1 MKETLF
7 PFQQIAV
14 TSLRQATAE
23 ALGGYQRT
31 HTPQIV
37 SFTAPT
43 GAGKTIIMSALIE
56 DILFGTDVY
65 PDQQDAIFLW
75 ISDSPELNLQSKQK
89 IDLKADRITLQQT
102 VTIEESSFDQE
113 MLEDGRVYFLNTQK
127 LSTSSNLCK
136 YGDTRHYTIWDTL
149 RNTIQEKSDHLYVII
164 DEAHRGMQGRKA
176 GQATTI
182 MQKFIMGDRKNNLP
196 VMPVVIGM
204 SATIQRFNA
213 LAGNTTSTIQR
224 VTVEAEQVRRSGLLK
239 DQIIVNYPEEG
250 ATTNEMAILQAA
262 TDEWVDKWNHW
273 HQYCFE
279 QHYAY
284 VNPVFVI
291 QVENSN
297 HESRY
302 SDTDLA
308 ECIRKIETR
317 IGKKLQEG
325 EVVHTFGQTS
335 SDIMVNGLNIKYR
348 EPSQIADDRKIKIV
362 FFKENLST
370 GWDCP
375 RAECMMSFR
384 RANDITNI
392 AQLLGRMVRTPM
404 QMHIAVDDS
413 LNNVHL
419 FLPRFNQEN
428 VQKVIDELQ
437 NAEGADIP
445 VDMSAESM
453 ENPTTETLSIRPTIR
468 VEVQRPNTQ
477 TQTQTTQS
485 VQNVQSISQEDVTK
499 QETEN
504 RQEEPSL
511 FTSATGSTPSAY
523 TTTTPITKDTDSLEQ
538 ETTSPETNVDQV
550 PQTSANSETHSPE
563 QQEEQQSNYNSDDYI
578 PQYIERIVGD
588 GIPRDE
594 IMKFINDS
602 GLLSYDIRTVRIM
615 NYLNSLFSMCRFLSQ
630 TGLNAVVL
638 NSVKREIINKI
649 HDYAEGLRT
658 AGRYDVLANKVM
670 EFKLAS
676 QAFDVFGN
684 RITENP
690 LGPLFSATDT
700 DLDRQLR
707 LADSKL
713 HDEGIAQLYGNLYY
727 NSENENEFKI
737 DVILFAVEQS
747 CIDGLMEYAK
757 NKFHNLVDQYRRQIV
772 TLEVRDQEKY
782 NKIVSNGDEVSE
794 HNFHLPENINVSLE
808 TNGKKYKK
816 HLFID
821 SNCEATFRLNGW
833 EEALLK
839 EEMERDDFVCWLRNP
854 SRKPWALCMPYEMNG
869 QVRAMYP
876 DFIVIRKDA
885 AGYVIDILEP
895 HDQTRTDN
903 LPKAIGLAKYAAK
916 NPGAGRI
923 QLIHM
928 NGGVL
933 RRLDLS
939 RSQVR
944 DRVLI
949 ASSDHDLNNV
959 FEQYKQ

>member
-1 MKETLF
+1 MKVTLF

-14 TSLRQATAE
+14 TSLRQASAE

-102 VTIEESSFDQE
+102 VTIEESGFDQE
-113 MLEDGRVYFLNTQK
+113 ILEDGHIYFLNTQK

-136 YGDTRHYTIWDTL
+136 DGDTRHYTIWDTL
-149 RNTIQEKSDHLYVII
+149 RNTIQEKSDRLYVII

-182 MQKFIMGDRKNNLP
+182 MQKFIMGDRTNNLP

-204 SATIQRFNA
+204 SATIQRFNT

-273 HQYCFE
+273 HQYCYE

-297 HESRY
+297 HDSRY

-308 ECIRKIETR
+308 ECLRKIEAR

-325 EVVHTFGQTS
+325 EVVHTFGQTA
-335 SDIMVNGLNIKYR
+335 SDITINGLDVKYR

-428 VQKVIDELQ
+428 VQKVINELQ

-453 ENPTTETLSIRPTIR
+453 ENPTTETLSIRPTRR
-468 VEVQRPNTQ
+468 VEVQRPNAQ
-477 TQTQTTQS
+477 TQTQPTAS
-485 VQNVQSISQEDVTK
+485 KQNVQSVRQEEVTR
-499 QETEN
+499 QDSEN
-504 RQEEPSL
+504 RQESIVLPTPTIDTIPSV
-511 FTSATGSTPSAY
+511 TTINTPVVNTESTNQEAISTETVVDIVPHK
-523 TTTTPITKDTDSLEQ
+523 ITDS
-538 ETTSPETNVDQV
+538 ETQ
-550 PQTSANSETHSPE
+550 SPE
-563 QQEEQQSNYNSDDYI
+563 QENKTQYEATSEEYI
-578 PQYIERIVGD
+578 PQYIEEIVRD
-588 GIPRDE
+588 SIPRDE
-594 IMKFINDS
+594 IMKFVNDS
-602 GLLSYDIRTVRIM
+602 GLLSYDIRTVRIT
-615 NYLNSLFSMCRFLSQ
+615 NYLSSMFSMCRFLSQ
-630 TGLNAVVL
+630 TGLNAVVI

-649 HDYAEGLRT
+649 HDYAEGLRNS
-658 AGRYDVLANKVM
+658 GRYDALANKVM

-684 RITENP
+684 RITDNP

-713 HDEGIAQLYGNLYY
+713 HNEGIAQLYGNLFY
-727 NSENENEFKI
+727 NPDNENEFKI
-737 DVILFAVEQS
+737 DVILFAVEQN

-757 NKFHNLVDQYRRQIV
+757 NKFHDLVDQYRRQIV
-772 TLEVRDQEKY
+772 TLDERDQEKY
-782 NKIVSNGDEVSE
+782 NRIVSNGDEVSE
-794 HNFHLPENINVSLE
+794 HNFRLPENINVSLE

-816 HLFID
+816 HLFVD

-839 EEMERDDFVCWLRNP
+839 EEMEREDFVCWLRNP

-869 QVRAMYP
+869 QIRAMYP
-876 DFIVIRKDA
+876 DFIIIRKDA
-885 AGYVIDILEP
+885 AGYLIDILEP
-895 HDQTRTDN
+895 HDQIRTDN
-903 LPKAIGLAKYAAK
+903 LPKAIGLAKYAAR

-928 NGGVL
+928 NGGAL

-959 FEQYKQ
+959 FTSYME

>member
-14 TSLRQATAE
+14 TSLRQASAE

-43 GAGKTIIMSALIE
+43 GAGKTIIMSALVE

-102 VTIEESSFDQE
+102 VTIEESGFDQE
-113 MLEDGRVYFLNTQK
+113 ILEDGHIYFLNTQK

-149 RNTIQEKSDHLYVII
+149 RNTIQEKSDRLYVII

-182 MQKFIMGDRKNNLP
+182 MQKFIMGDRTNNLP

-204 SATIQRFNA
+204 SATIQRFNT

-273 HQYCFE
+273 HQYCYE

-297 HESRY
+297 HDSRY

-308 ECIRKIETR
+308 ECLRKIEAR

-325 EVVHTFGQTS
+325 EVVHTFGQTA
-335 SDIMVNGLNIKYR
+335 SDITINGLDVKYR

-428 VQKVIDELQ
+428 VQKVINELQ

-453 ENPTTETLSIRPTIR
+453 ENPTTETLSIRPTRR
-468 VEVQRPNTQ
+468 VEVQRPNAQ
-477 TQTQTTQS
+477 TQTQSTAS
-485 VQNVQSISQEDVTK
+485 EQNVQSVQQEEVTR
-499 QETEN
+499 QDSEN
-504 RQEEPSL
+504 RQESIVLNTPTIDTIPSV
-511 FTSATGSTPSAY
+511 TTIDNSVVNTESTNQESISTETVVDLVPHK
-523 TTTTPITKDTDSLEQ
+523 ITDS
-538 ETTSPETNVDQV
+538 ETQ
-550 PQTSANSETHSPE
+550 SPE
-563 QQEEQQSNYNSDDYI
+563 QENKTQYEATSEEYI
-578 PQYIERIVGD
+578 PQYIEEIVID
-588 GIPRDE
+588 GIPRHE
-594 IMKFINDS
+594 NMKFVNDS
-602 GLLSYDIRTVRIM
+602 GLLSYDIRTVRIT
-615 NYLNSLFSMCRFLSQ
+615 NYLSSMFSMCRFLSQ
-630 TGLNAVVL
+630 TGLNAVVI

-649 HDYAEGLRT
+649 HDYAEGLRNS
-658 AGRYDVLANKVM
+658 GRYDSLANKVM

-684 RITENP
+684 RITDNP

-713 HDEGIAQLYGNLYY
+713 HNEGIAQLYGNLFY
-727 NSENENEFKI
+727 NPDNENEFKI
-737 DVILFAVEQS
+737 DVILFAVEQN
-747 CIDGLMEYAK
+747 CIDVLMEYAK
-757 NKFHNLVDQYRRQIV
+757 NKFHDLVDQYRRQIV
-772 TLEVRDQEKY
+772 TLDERDQEKY
-782 NKIVSNGDEVSE
+782 NRIVSNGDEVSE
-794 HNFHLPENINVSLE
+794 HNFRLPENINVSLE

-816 HLFID
+816 HLFVD

-839 EEMERDDFVCWLRNP
+839 EEMEREDFVCWLRNP

-869 QVRAMYP
+869 QIRAMYP
-876 DFIVIRKDA
+876 DFIIIRKDA
-885 AGYVIDILEP
+885 AGYLIDILEP

-903 LPKAIGLAKYAAK
+903 LPKAIGLAKYAAR

-928 NGGVL
+928 NGGAL

-959 FEQYKQ
+959 FTSYME

>member
-1 MKETLF
+1 MKVTLF

-14 TSLRQATAE
+14 TSLRQAAAE

-43 GAGKTIIMSALIE
+43 GAGKTIIMSALVE
-56 DILFGTDVY
+56 DILFGTDVF

-102 VTIEESSFDQE
+102 ITIEESSFDQE
-113 MLEDGRVYFLNTQK
+113 ILDDGHIYFLNTQK

-149 RNTIQEKSDHLYVII
+149 RNTIQEKSDRLYVII
-164 DEAHRGMQGRKA
+164 DEAHRGMQGRSA
-176 GQATTI
+176 GRATTI
-182 MQKFIMGDRKNNLP
+182 MQKFIMGDRTNNLP

-204 SATIQRFNA
+204 SATIQRFNT
-213 LAGNTTSTIQR
+213 LVGNTTSTIQR

-273 HQYCFE
+273 HQYCYE

-308 ECIRKIETR
+308 ECLRKIEAR

-325 EVVHTFGQTS
+325 EVVHTFGQTA
-335 SDIMVNGLNIKYR
+335 SDITINGLDVKYR

-428 VQKVIDELQ
+428 VQKVINELQ

-453 ENPTTETLSIRPTIR
+453 ENPTTETLSIRPTRR
-468 VEVQRPNTQ
+468 VEVQSPNAQ
-477 TQTQTTQS
+477 TQTQSTAS
-485 VQNVQSISQEDVTK
+485 EQNVQSVQQEEVTR
-499 QETEN
+499 QDSEN
-504 RQEEPSL
+504 RQESIVLNTPTIDTIPSV
-511 FTSATGSTPSAY
+511 TTINTPVVNTERTNQEAISTETVVDLVPQK
-523 TTTTPITKDTDSLEQ
+523 ITDS
-538 ETTSPETNVDQV
+538 ETQ
-550 PQTSANSETHSPE
+550 SPE
-563 QQEEQQSNYNSDDYI
+563 QENEPQYEATSEEYI
-578 PQYIERIVGD
+578 PQYIEEIVRD

-602 GLLSYDIRTVRIM
+602 GLLSYDIRTVRIA
-615 NYLNSLFSMCRFLSQ
+615 NYLSSLFSMCRFLSQ
-630 TGLNAVVL
+630 TGLNAVVI

-649 HDYAEGLRT
+649 HDYAEGLRNS
-658 AGRYDVLANKVM
+658 GRYDDLANKVM

-684 RITENP
+684 RITDNP

-713 HDEGIAQLYGNLYY
+713 HNEGIAQLYGNLFY
-727 NSENENEFKI
+727 NPDNENEFKI
-737 DVILFAVEQS
+737 DVILFAVEQN

-757 NKFHNLVDQYRRQIV
+757 NKFHDLVDQYRRQII
-772 TLEVRDQEKY
+772 TLDERDQEKY
-782 NKIVSNGDEVSE
+782 NRIVSNGDEVSE
-794 HNFHLPENINVSLE
+794 HNFRLPENINVSLE
-808 TNGKKYKK
+808 INGKKYKK
-816 HLFID
+816 HLFVD
-821 SNCEATFRLNGW
+821 SNCDATFRLNGW

-839 EEMERDDFVCWLRNP
+839 EEMEREDFVCWLRNP

-869 QVRAMYP
+869 QIRAMYP
-876 DFIVIRKDA
+876 DFIIIRKDA
-885 AGYVIDILEP
+885 AGYLIDILEP

-903 LPKAIGLAKYAAK
+903 LPKAIGLAKYAAR

-928 NGGVL
+928 NGGAL

-959 FEQYKQ
+959 FTSYME

>member
-1 MKETLF
+1 MKVTLF

-14 TSLRQATAE
+14 ASLRQASAE
-23 ALGGYQRT
+23 ALGGFQRT

-113 MLEDGRVYFLNTQK
+113 ILEDGHIYFLNTQK

-149 RNTIQEKSDHLYVII
+149 RNTIQEKSDRLYVII
-164 DEAHRGMQGRKA
+164 DEAHRGMQGRSA
-176 GQATTI
+176 GRATTI
-182 MQKFIMGDRKNNLP
+182 MQKFIMGDRTNNLP

-204 SATIQRFNA
+204 SATIQRFNT

-273 HQYCFE
+273 HQYCYE

-302 SDTDLA
+302 SDTDLV
-308 ECIRKIETR
+308 ECLRKIEAR

-325 EVVHTFGQTS
+325 EVVHTFGQTA
-335 SDIMVNGLNIKYR
+335 SDITINGLDVKYR

-428 VQKVIDELQ
+428 VQKVINELQ

-453 ENPTTETLSIRPTIR
+453 ENPTTETLSIRPTRR
-468 VEVQRPNTQ
+468 VEVQRPNAQ
-477 TQTQTTQS
+477 TQTQSTAS
-485 VQNVQSISQEDVTK
+485 EQNVQSVRQEEVTR
-499 QETEN
+499 QDSEN
-504 RQEEPSL
+504 RQESIVFNTPTIDTIPSV
-511 FTSATGSTPSAY
+511 TTINTPVVNTESTNQEAISTETVVDLVPQK
-523 TTTTPITKDTDSLEQ
+523 ITDS
-538 ETTSPETNVDQV
+538 ETQ
-550 PQTSANSETHSPE
+550 SPE
-563 QQEEQQSNYNSDDYI
+563 QENEPQYEATSEEYI
-578 PQYIERIVGD
+578 PQYIEEIVGD

-602 GLLSYDIRTVRIM
+602 GLLSYDIRTVRIT
-615 NYLNSLFSMCRFLSQ
+615 NYLSSLFSMCRFLSQ
-630 TGLNAVVL
+630 TGLNAVVI
-638 NSVKREIINKI
+638 NSVKREIMNKI
-649 HDYAEGLRT
+649 HDYAEGLRNS
-658 AGRYDVLANKVM
+658 GRYDALANKVM

-684 RITENP
+684 RITDNP

-713 HDEGIAQLYGNLYY
+713 HNEGIAQLYGNLFY
-727 NSENENEFKI
+727 NPDNENEFKI
-737 DVILFAVEQS
+737 DVILFAVEQN
-747 CIDGLMEYAK
+747 CIDGLMDFAK
-757 NKFHNLVDQYRRQIV
+757 NKFHDLVDQYRRQIV
-772 TLEVRDQEKY
+772 TLDERDQEKY
-782 NKIVSNGDEVSE
+782 NRIVSNGDEVSE
-794 HNFHLPENINVSLE
+794 HNFRLPENINVSLE

-816 HLFID
+816 HLFVD

-854 SRKPWALCMPYEMNG
+854 SRKPWALCMPYVMNG
-869 QVRAMYP
+869 QIRAMYP
-876 DFIVIRKDA
+876 DFIIIRKDA
-885 AGYVIDILEP
+885 AGYLIDILEP

-903 LPKAIGLAKYAAK
+903 LPKAIGLAKYAAR

-928 NGGVL
+928 NGGAL

-959 FEQYKQ
+959 FTSYME

>member
-1 MKETLF
+1 MKVTLF

-14 TSLRQATAE
+14 ASLRQASAE
-23 ALGGYQRT
+23 ALGGFQRT

-113 MLEDGRVYFLNTQK
+113 ILEDGHIYFLNTQK

-149 RNTIQEKSDHLYVII
+149 RNTIQEKSDRLYVII
-164 DEAHRGMQGRKA
+164 DEAHRGMQGRSA
-176 GQATTI
+176 GRSTTI
-182 MQKFIMGDRKNNLP
+182 MQKFIMGDRTNNLP

-204 SATIQRFNA
+204 SATIQRFNT

-273 HQYCFE
+273 HQYCYE

-302 SDTDLA
+302 SDTDLV
-308 ECIRKIETR
+308 ECLRQIEAR

-325 EVVHTFGQTS
+325 EVVHTFGQTA
-335 SDIMVNGLNIKYR
+335 SDITINGLDVKYR

-428 VQKVIDELQ
+428 VQIVINELQ

-453 ENPTTETLSIRPTIR
+453 ENPTTETLSIRPTRR
-468 VEVQRPNTQ
+468 VEVQRPNAQ
-477 TQTQTTQS
+477 TQTQSTAS
-485 VQNVQSISQEDVTK
+485 EQNVQSVRQEEVTR
-499 QETEN
+499 QDSEN
-504 RQEEPSL
+504 RQESIVFNTPTIDTIPSV
-511 FTSATGSTPSAY
+511 TTINTPVVNTESTNQEAISTETVVDLVPQK
-523 TTTTPITKDTDSLEQ
+523 ITDS
-538 ETTSPETNVDQV
+538 ETQ
-550 PQTSANSETHSPE
+550 SPE
-563 QQEEQQSNYNSDDYI
+563 QENEPQYEATSEEYI
-578 PQYIERIVGD
+578 PQYIEEIVGD

-602 GLLSYDIRTVRIM
+602 GLLSYDIRTVRIT
-615 NYLNSLFSMCRFLSQ
+615 NYLSSLFSMCRFLSQ
-630 TGLNAVVL
+630 TGLNAVVI
-638 NSVKREIINKI
+638 NSVKREIMNKI
-649 HDYAEGLRT
+649 HDYAEGLRNS
-658 AGRYDVLANKVM
+658 GRYDALANKVM

-684 RITENP
+684 RITDNP

-713 HDEGIAQLYGNLYY
+713 HNEGIAQLYGNLFY
-727 NSENENEFKI
+727 NPDNENEFKI
-737 DVILFAVEQS
+737 DVILFAVEQN
-747 CIDGLMEYAK
+747 CIDGLMDFAK
-757 NKFHNLVDQYRRQIV
+757 NKFHDLVDQYRRQIV
-772 TLEVRDQEKY
+772 TLDERDQEKY
-782 NKIVSNGDEVSE
+782 NRIVSNGDEVSE
-794 HNFHLPENINVSLE
+794 HNFRLPENINVSLE

-816 HLFID
+816 HLFVD

-854 SRKPWALCMPYEMNG
+854 SRKPWALCMPYVMNG
-869 QVRAMYP
+869 QIRAMYP
-876 DFIVIRKDA
+876 DFIIIRKDA
-885 AGYVIDILEP
+885 AGYLIDILEP

-903 LPKAIGLAKYAAK
+903 LPKAIGLAKYAAR

-928 NGGVL
+928 NGGAL

-959 FEQYKQ
+959 FTSYME

>member
-1 MKETLF
+1 MKVTLF

-14 TSLRQATAE
+14 TSLRQASAE

-43 GAGKTIIMSALIE
+43 GAGKTIIMSALVE

-102 VTIEESSFDQE
+102 VTIEESGFDQE
-113 MLEDGRVYFLNTQK
+113 ILEDGHIYFLNTQK

-149 RNTIQEKSDHLYVII
+149 RNTIQEKSDRLYVII

-182 MQKFIMGDRKNNLP
+182 MQKFIMGDRTNNLP

-204 SATIQRFNA
+204 SATIQRFNT

-273 HQYCFE
+273 HQYCYE

-297 HESRY
+297 HDSRY

-308 ECIRKIETR
+308 ECLRKIEAR

-325 EVVHTFGQTS
+325 EVVHTFGQTA
-335 SDIMVNGLNIKYR
+335 SDITINGLDVKYR

-428 VQKVIDELQ
+428 VQKVINELQ

-453 ENPTTETLSIRPTIR
+453 ENPTTETLSIRPTRR
-468 VEVQRPNTQ
+468 VEVQRPNAQ
-477 TQTQTTQS
+477 TQTQSTAS
-485 VQNVQSISQEDVTK
+485 EQNVQSVQQEEVTR
-499 QETEN
+499 QDSEN
-504 RQEEPSL
+504 RQESIVLNTPTIDTIPSV
-511 FTSATGSTPSAY
+511 TTIDNSVVNTESTNQESISTETVVDLVPHK
-523 TTTTPITKDTDSLEQ
+523 ITDS
-538 ETTSPETNVDQV
+538 ETQ
-550 PQTSANSETHSPE
+550 SPE
-563 QQEEQQSNYNSDDYI
+563 QENKTQYEATSEEYI
-578 PQYIERIVGD
+578 PQYIEEIVRD

-594 IMKFINDS
+594 IMKFVNDS
-602 GLLSYDIRTVRIM
+602 GLLSYDIRTVRIT
-615 NYLNSLFSMCRFLSQ
+615 NYLSSMFSMCRFLSQ
-630 TGLNAVVL
+630 TGLNAVVI

-649 HDYAEGLRT
+649 HDYAEGLRNS
-658 AGRYDVLANKVM
+658 GRYDSLANKVM

-684 RITENP
+684 RITDNP

-713 HDEGIAQLYGNLYY
+713 HNEGIAQLYGNLFY
-727 NSENENEFKI
+727 NPDNENEFKI
-737 DVILFAVEQS
+737 DVILFAVEQN
-747 CIDGLMEYAK
+747 CIDVLMEYAK
-757 NKFHNLVDQYRRQIV
+757 NKFHDLVDQYRRQIV
-772 TLEVRDQEKY
+772 TLDERDQEKY
-782 NKIVSNGDEVSE
+782 NRIVSNGDEVSE
-794 HNFHLPENINVSLE
+794 HNFRLPENINVSLE

-816 HLFID
+816 HLFVD

-839 EEMERDDFVCWLRNP
+839 EEMEREDFVCWLRNP

-869 QVRAMYP
+869 QIRAMYP
-876 DFIVIRKDA
+876 DFIIIRKDA
-885 AGYVIDILEP
+885 AGYLIDILEP

-903 LPKAIGLAKYAAK
+903 LPKAIGLAKYAAR

-928 NGGVL
+928 NGGAL

-959 FEQYKQ
+959 FTSYME

>member
-1 MKETLF
+1 MKVTLF

-14 TSLRQATAE
+14 TSLRQASAE

-75 ISDSPELNLQSKQK
+75 IYDSPELNLQSKQK

-102 VTIEESSFDQE
+102 VTIEESGFDQE
-113 MLEDGRVYFLNTQK
+113 ILEDGHIYFLNTQK

-136 YGDTRHYTIWDTL
+136 DGDTRHYTIWDTL
-149 RNTIQEKSDHLYVII
+149 RNTIQEKSDRLYVII

-182 MQKFIMGDRKNNLP
+182 MQKFIMGDRTNNLP

-204 SATIQRFNA
+204 SATIQRFNT

-273 HQYCFE
+273 HQYCYE

-308 ECIRKIETR
+308 ECLRKIEAR

-325 EVVHTFGQTS
+325 EVVHTFGQTA
-335 SDIMVNGLNIKYR
+335 SDITINGLDVKYR

-428 VQKVIDELQ
+428 VQKVINELQ

-453 ENPTTETLSIRPTIR
+453 ENPTTETLSIRPTRR
-468 VEVQRPNTQ
+468 VEVQSPNAQ
-477 TQTQTTQS
+477 TQTQSTAS
-485 VQNVQSISQEDVTK
+485 EQNVQSVQQEEVTR
-499 QETEN
+499 QDSEN
-504 RQEEPSL
+504 RQESIVLNTPTIDTIPSV
-511 FTSATGSTPSAY
+511 TTINTPVVNTESTNQEAISTETVVDIVPHK
-523 TTTTPITKDTDSLEQ
+523 ITDS
-538 ETTSPETNVDQV
+538 ETQ
-550 PQTSANSETHSPE
+550 SPE
-563 QQEEQQSNYNSDDYI
+563 QENKTQYEATSEEYI
-578 PQYIERIVGD
+578 PQYIEEIVRD
-588 GIPRDE
+588 SIPRDE
-594 IMKFINDS
+594 IMKFVNDS
-602 GLLSYDIRTVRIM
+602 GLLSYDIRTVRIT
-615 NYLNSLFSMCRFLSQ
+615 NYLSSMFSMCRFLSQ
-630 TGLNAVVL
+630 TGLNAVVI

-649 HDYAEGLRT
+649 HDYAEGLRNS
-658 AGRYDVLANKVM
+658 GRYDALANKVM

-684 RITENP
+684 RITDNP

-713 HDEGIAQLYGNLYY
+713 HNEGIAQLYGNLFY
-727 NSENENEFKI
+727 NPDNENEFKI
-737 DVILFAVEQS
+737 DVILFAVEQN

-757 NKFHNLVDQYRRQIV
+757 NKFHDLVDQYRRQIV
-772 TLEVRDQEKY
+772 TLDERDQEKY
-782 NKIVSNGDEVSE
+782 NRIVSNGDEVSE
-794 HNFHLPENINVSLE
+794 HNFRLPENINVSLE

-816 HLFID
+816 HLFVD

-839 EEMERDDFVCWLRNP
+839 EEMEREDFVCWLRNP

-869 QVRAMYP
+869 QIRAMYP
-876 DFIVIRKDA
+876 DFIIIRKDA
-885 AGYVIDILEP
+885 AGYLIDILEP

-903 LPKAIGLAKYAAK
+903 LPKAIGLAKYAAR

-928 NGGVL
+928 NGGAL

-959 FEQYKQ
+959 FTSYME

>member
-14 TSLRQATAE
+14 TSLRQASAE

-113 MLEDGRVYFLNTQK
+113 ILEDGHIYFLNTQK

-149 RNTIQEKSDHLYVII
+149 RNTIQEKSDRLYVII
-164 DEAHRGMQGRKA
+164 DEAHRGMQGHKA
-176 GQATTI
+176 GEATTI
-182 MQKFIMGDRKNNLP
+182 MQKFIMGDRTNNLP

-204 SATIQRFNA
+204 SATIQRFNT

-239 DQIIVNYPEEG
+239 DQIIVNYPEES

-273 HQYCFE
+273 HQYCYE

-308 ECIRKIETR
+308 ECLRKIEAR

-325 EVVHTFGQTS
+325 EVVHTFGQTT
-335 SDIMVNGLNIKYR
+335 SDITVNGLDVKYR

-384 RANDITNI
+384 KANDITNI

-468 VEVQRPNTQ
+468 VAVQRPNAQ
-477 TQTQTTQS
+477 TQTQPTAS
-485 VQNVQSISQEDVTK
+485 EQNVQSVRQEEVTM
-499 QETEN
+499 QDSEN
-504 RQEEPSL
+504 RQESSVL
-511 FTSATGSTPSAY
+511 TTSTIN
-523 TTTTPITKDTDSLEQ
+523 TTPTAPATNNPVINSESTNQ
-538 ETTSPETNVDQV
+538 EIISTETIVDQV
-550 PQTSANSETHSPE
+550 SQTLTNSETQSRE
-563 QQEEQQSNYNSDDYI
+563 QENERQYEATSEEYI
-578 PQYIERIVGD
+578 PQYVEEIVGD

-602 GLLSYDIRTVRIM
+602 GLLSYDIRTVRIT
-615 NYLNSLFSMCRFLSQ
+615 NYLSSLFSMCRFLSQ
-630 TGLNAVVL
+630 TGLNAVVI

-649 HDYAEGLRT
+649 HDYAEGLRNS
-658 AGRYDVLANKVM
+658 GRYDALANKVM

-684 RITENP
+684 RITDNP

-713 HDEGIAQLYGNLYY
+713 HNEGIAQLYGNLYY
-727 NSENENEFKI
+727 NPDNENEFKI
-737 DVILFAVEQS
+737 DVILFAVEQN

-757 NKFHNLVDQYRRQIV
+757 NKFHDLVDQYRRQIV
-772 TLEVRDQEKY
+772 TLEERDQEKY

-794 HNFHLPENINVSLE
+794 HNFRLPENINVSLE

-821 SNCEATFRLNGW
+821 SNCEATFRLNSW

-839 EEMERDDFVCWLRNP
+839 EEMEREDFVCWLRNP
-854 SRKPWALCMPYEMNG
+854 PRKPWALCMPYEMNG
-869 QVRAMYP
+869 QIRAMYP
-876 DFIVIRKDA
+876 DFIIIRKDA
-885 AGYVIDILEP
+885 AGYLIDILEP

-903 LPKAIGLAKYAAK
+903 LPKAIGLAKYAAR

-928 NGGVL
+928 NGGAL

-959 FEQYKQ
+959 FEQFKQ

>member
-1 MKETLF
+1 MKVTLF

-14 TSLRQATAE
+14 TSLRQASAE
-23 ALGGYQRT
+23 GLGGYQRT

-65 PDQQDAIFLW
+65 PDQQEAIFLW

-102 VTIEESSFDQE
+102 ETIEESSFDKE
-113 MLEDGRVYFLNTQK
+113 ILEDGHIYFLNTQK

-149 RNTIQEKSDHLYVII
+149 RNTIQEKSDRLYVII

-182 MQKFIMGDRKNNLP
+182 MQKFIMGDQTNNLP

-273 HQYCFE
+273 HQYCYE

-308 ECIRKIETR
+308 ECLRKIEAR

-325 EVVHTFGQTS
+325 EVVHTFGQTAL
-335 SDIMVNGLNIKYR
+335 DITINGLDIKYR

-419 FLPRFNQEN
+419 FLPKFNQDN
-428 VQKVIDELQ
+428 VQRAIDELQ

-453 ENPTTETLSIRPTIR
+453 DNPTTETLSIRPTRR
-468 VEVQRPNTQ
+468 VVVQRPNTRSQVQ
-477 TQTQTTQS
+477 TMQS
-485 VQNVQSISQEDVTK
+485 VQNVQPIQQEFVTGQEVGCVQEENAFFTPAIEITPSTSTTNIPAEDK
-499 QETEN
+499 GSFNQETISN
-504 RQEEPSL
+504 
-511 FTSATGSTPSAY
+511 
-523 TTTTPITKDTDSLEQ
+523 
-538 ETTSPETNVDQV
+538 ETAVN
-550 PQTSANSETHSPE
+550 NETHSPE
-563 QQEEQQSNYNSDDYI
+563 LQDNSSSDDCI
-578 PQYIERIVGD
+578 PQYFERVIED
-588 GIPRDE
+588 GVPREE

-602 GLLSYDIRTVRIM
+602 GLLSYDIRTVRIT
-615 NYLNSLFSMCRFLSQ
+615 NYLSSLFSMCRFLSQ
-630 TGLNAVVL
+630 TGLNAVVI

-649 HDYAEGLRT
+649 HDYAEGLRNS
-658 AGRYDVLANKVM
+658 GRYDALANKVM

-707 LADSKL
+707 LADGKL
-713 HDEGIAQLYGNLYY
+713 HNEGIAQLYGNLFY
-727 NSENENEFKI
+727 NPDNENEFKI
-737 DVILFAVEQS
+737 DVILFVVEQN
-747 CIDGLMEYAK
+747 CIDGLMDYAK
-757 NKFHNLVDQYRRQIV
+757 HKFHDLVDQYRRQIV
-772 TLEVRDQEKY
+772 TLDERDQEKY
-782 NKIVSNGDEVSE
+782 NRIVSNGDEVSE
-794 HNFHLPENINVSLE
+794 HNFRLPENINVSLE

-816 HLFID
+816 HLFVD
-821 SNCEATFRLNGW
+821 SNCEATFRLNSW

-839 EEMERDDFVCWLRNP
+839 EEMEREDFVCWLRNP

-869 QVRAMYP
+869 QNHAMYP
-876 DFIVIRKDA
+876 DFIIIRKDA
-885 AGYVIDILEP
+885 TGYVIDILEP

-903 LPKAIGLAKYAAK
+903 LPKAIGFAKYAAR
-916 NPGAGRI
+916 NSGAGRI

-928 NGGVL
+928 DGRVL

-944 DRVLI
+944 ERVLI
-949 ASSDHDLNNV
+949 ASSNHDLNNV
-959 FEQYKQ
+959 FTSYMEYN

>member
-1 MKETLF
+1 MKVTLF

-14 TSLRQATAE
+14 TSLRQASAE

-102 VTIEESSFDQE
+102 VTIEESGFDQE
-113 MLEDGRVYFLNTQK
+113 ILEDGHIYFLNTQK

-149 RNTIQEKSDHLYVII
+149 RNTIQEKSDRLYVII

-182 MQKFIMGDRKNNLP
+182 MQKFIMGDRTNNLP

-204 SATIQRFNA
+204 SATIQRFNT

-273 HQYCFE
+273 HQYCYE

-297 HESRY
+297 HDSRY

-308 ECIRKIETR
+308 ECLRKIEAR

-325 EVVHTFGQTS
+325 EVVHTFGQTA
-335 SDIMVNGLNIKYR
+335 SDITINGLDVKYR

-428 VQKVIDELQ
+428 VQKVINELQ

-453 ENPTTETLSIRPTIR
+453 ENPTTETLSIRPTRR
-468 VEVQRPNTQ
+468 VEVQRPNAQ
-477 TQTQTTQS
+477 TQTQPTAS
-485 VQNVQSISQEDVTK
+485 KQNVQSVRQEEVTR
-499 QETEN
+499 QDSEN
-504 RQEEPSL
+504 RQESIVLPTPTIDTIPSV
-511 FTSATGSTPSAY
+511 TTINTPVVNTESTNQEAISTETVVDIVPHK
-523 TTTTPITKDTDSLEQ
+523 ITDS
-538 ETTSPETNVDQV
+538 ETQ
-550 PQTSANSETHSPE
+550 SPE
-563 QQEEQQSNYNSDDYI
+563 QENKTQYEATSEEYI
-578 PQYIERIVGD
+578 PQYIEEIVRD
-588 GIPRDE
+588 SIPRDE
-594 IMKFINDS
+594 IMKFVNDS
-602 GLLSYDIRTVRIM
+602 GLLSYDIRTVRIT
-615 NYLNSLFSMCRFLSQ
+615 NYLSSMFSMCRFLSQ
-630 TGLNAVVL
+630 TGLNAVVI

-649 HDYAEGLRT
+649 HDYAEGLRNS
-658 AGRYDVLANKVM
+658 GRYDALANKVM

-684 RITENP
+684 RITDNP

-713 HDEGIAQLYGNLYY
+713 HNEGIAQLYGNLFY
-727 NSENENEFKI
+727 NPDNENEFKI
-737 DVILFAVEQS
+737 DVILFAVEQN

-757 NKFHNLVDQYRRQIV
+757 NKFHDLVDQYRRQIV
-772 TLEVRDQEKY
+772 TLDERDQEKY
-782 NKIVSNGDEVSE
+782 NRIVSNGDEVSE
-794 HNFHLPENINVSLE
+794 HNFRLPENINVSLE

-816 HLFID
+816 HLFVD

-839 EEMERDDFVCWLRNP
+839 EEMEREDFVCWLRNP

-869 QVRAMYP
+869 QIRAMYP
-876 DFIVIRKDA
+876 DFIIIRKDA
-885 AGYVIDILEP
+885 AGYLIDILEP

-903 LPKAIGLAKYAAK
+903 LPKAIGLAKYAAR

-928 NGGVL
+928 NGGAL

-959 FEQYKQ
+959 FTSYME

>member
-1 MKETLF
+1 MKVTLF

-14 TSLRQATAE
+14 TSLRQASAE

-102 VTIEESSFDQE
+102 VTIEESGFDQE
-113 MLEDGRVYFLNTQK
+113 ILEDGHIYFLNTQK

-149 RNTIQEKSDHLYVII
+149 RNTIQEKSDRLYVII

-182 MQKFIMGDRKNNLP
+182 MQKFIMGDRTNNLP

-204 SATIQRFNA
+204 SATIQRFNT

-273 HQYCFE
+273 HQYCYE

-297 HESRY
+297 HDSRY

-308 ECIRKIETR
+308 ECLRKIEAR

-325 EVVHTFGQTS
+325 EVVHTFGQTA
-335 SDIMVNGLNIKYR
+335 SDITINGLDVKYR

-428 VQKVIDELQ
+428 VQKVINELQ

-453 ENPTTETLSIRPTIR
+453 ENPTTETLSIRPTRR
-468 VEVQRPNTQ
+468 VEVQRPNAQ
-477 TQTQTTQS
+477 TQTQSTAS
-485 VQNVQSISQEDVTK
+485 EQNVQSVQQEEVTR
-499 QETEN
+499 QDSEN
-504 RQEEPSL
+504 RQESIVLNTPTIDTIPSV
-511 FTSATGSTPSAY
+511 TTINTPVVNTESTNQESISTETVVDLVPQK
-523 TTTTPITKDTDSLEQ
+523 ITDS
-538 ETTSPETNVDQV
+538 ETQ
-550 PQTSANSETHSPE
+550 SPE
-563 QQEEQQSNYNSDDYI
+563 QENKTQYEATSEEYI
-578 PQYIERIVGD
+578 TQYIEEIVRD

-602 GLLSYDIRTVRIM
+602 GLLSYDIRTVRIT
-615 NYLNSLFSMCRFLSQ
+615 NYLSSMFSMCRFLSQ
-630 TGLNAVVL
+630 TGLNAVVI

-649 HDYAEGLRT
+649 HDYAEGLRNS
-658 AGRYDVLANKVM
+658 GRYDALANKVM

-684 RITENP
+684 RITDNP

-713 HDEGIAQLYGNLYY
+713 HNEGIAQLYGNLFY
-727 NSENENEFKI
+727 NPDNENEFKI
-737 DVILFAVEQS
+737 DVILFVVEQN
-747 CIDGLMEYAK
+747 CIDVLMEYAK
-757 NKFHNLVDQYRRQIV
+757 NKFHDLVDQYRRQIV
-772 TLEVRDQEKY
+772 TLDERDQEKY
-782 NKIVSNGDEVSE
+782 NRIVSNGDEVSE
-794 HNFHLPENINVSLE
+794 HNFRLPENINVSLE

-816 HLFID
+816 HLFVD

-839 EEMERDDFVCWLRNP
+839 EEMEREDFVCWLRNP
-854 SRKPWALCMPYEMNG
+854 SRKSWALCMPYEMNG
-869 QVRAMYP
+869 QIRAMYP
-876 DFIVIRKDA
+876 DFIIIRKDA
-885 AGYVIDILEP
+885 AGYLIDILEP

-903 LPKAIGLAKYAAK
+903 LPKAIGLAKYAAR

-928 NGGVL
+928 NGGAL

-959 FEQYKQ
+959 FTSYME

>member
-1 MKETLF
+1 MKVTLF

-14 TSLRQATAE
+14 TSLRQASAE

-102 VTIEESSFDQE
+102 ITIEESSFDQE
-113 MLEDGRVYFLNTQK
+113 ILDDGHIYFLNTQK

-149 RNTIQEKSDHLYVII
+149 RNTILEKSDRLYVII
-164 DEAHRGMQGRKA
+164 DEAHRGMQGRSA
-176 GQATTI
+176 GRATTI
-182 MQKFIMGDRKNNLP
+182 MQKFIMGDRTNNLP

-204 SATIQRFNA
+204 SATIQRFNT
-213 LAGNTTSTIQR
+213 LVGNTTSTIQR

-273 HQYCFE
+273 HQYCYE

-308 ECIRKIETR
+308 ECLRKIEAR

-325 EVVHTFGQTS
+325 EVVHTFGQTA
-335 SDIMVNGLNIKYR
+335 SDITINGLDVKYR

-428 VQKVIDELQ
+428 VQKVINELQ

-453 ENPTTETLSIRPTIR
+453 ENPTTETLSIRPTRR
-468 VEVQRPNTQ
+468 VEVQRPNAQ
-477 TQTQTTQS
+477 TQTQSTASEQNLQS
-485 VQNVQSISQEDVTK
+485 VQQEEVTR
-499 QETEN
+499 QDSEN
-504 RQEEPSL
+504 RQESIVLNTPTIDTIPSV
-511 FTSATGSTPSAY
+511 TTINTPVVNTESTNQEAISTETIVDLVPQQ
-523 TTTTPITKDTDSLEQ
+523 ITDS
-538 ETTSPETNVDQV
+538 ETQ
-550 PQTSANSETHSPE
+550 SPE
-563 QQEEQQSNYNSDDYI
+563 QENEPQYEATSEEYI
-578 PQYIERIVGD
+578 PQYIEEIVGD

-602 GLLSYDIRTVRIM
+602 GLLSYDIRTVRIA
-615 NYLNSLFSMCRFLSQ
+615 NYLSSLFSMCRFLSQ
-630 TGLNAVVL
+630 TGLNAVVI

-649 HDYAEGLRT
+649 HDYAEGLRNS
-658 AGRYDVLANKVM
+658 GRYDDLANKVM

-684 RITENP
+684 RITDNP

-713 HDEGIAQLYGNLYY
+713 HNEGIAQLYGNLFY
-727 NSENENEFKI
+727 NPDNENEFKI
-737 DVILFAVEQS
+737 DVILFAVEQN

-757 NKFHNLVDQYRRQIV
+757 NKFHDLVDQYRRQII
-772 TLEVRDQEKY
+772 TLDERDQEKY
-782 NKIVSNGDEVSE
+782 NRIVSNGDEVSE
-794 HNFHLPENINVSLE
+794 HNFRLPENINVSLE
-808 TNGKKYKK
+808 INGKKYKK
-816 HLFID
+816 HLFVD
-821 SNCEATFRLNGW
+821 SNCDATFRLNGW

-839 EEMERDDFVCWLRNP
+839 EEMEREDFVCWLRNP

-869 QVRAMYP
+869 QIRAMYP
-876 DFIVIRKDA
+876 DFIIIRKDA
-885 AGYVIDILEP
+885 AGYLIDILEP

-903 LPKAIGLAKYAAK
+903 LPKAIGLAKYAAR

-928 NGGVL
+928 NGGAL

-959 FEQYKQ
+959 FTSYME

>member
-1 MKETLF
+1 MKVTLF

-14 TSLRQATAE
+14 TSLRQASAE

-102 VTIEESSFDQE
+102 VTIEESGFDQE
-113 MLEDGRVYFLNTQK
+113 ILEDGHIYFLNTQK

-136 YGDTRHYTIWDTL
+136 DGDTRHYTIWDTL
-149 RNTIQEKSDHLYVII
+149 RNTIQEKSDRLYVII

-182 MQKFIMGDRKNNLP
+182 MQKFIMGDRTNNLP

-204 SATIQRFNA
+204 SATIQRFNT

-273 HQYCFE
+273 HQYCYE

-297 HESRY
+297 HDSRY
-302 SDTDLA
+302 SDTDLV
-308 ECIRKIETR
+308 ECLRKIEAR
-317 IGKKLQEG
+317 IGKKLHEG
-325 EVVHTFGQTS
+325 EVVHTFGQTA
-335 SDIMVNGLNIKYR
+335 SDITINGLDVKYR

-428 VQKVIDELQ
+428 VQKVINELQ

-453 ENPTTETLSIRPTIR
+453 ENPTTETLSIRPTRR
-468 VEVQRPNTQ
+468 VEVQRPNAQ
-477 TQTQTTQS
+477 TQTQPTAS
-485 VQNVQSISQEDVTK
+485 KQNVQSVRQEEVTR
-499 QETEN
+499 QDSEN
-504 RQEEPSL
+504 RQESIVLPTPTIDTIPSV
-511 FTSATGSTPSAY
+511 TTINAPVVNTESTNQEAISTETVVDLVPQK
-523 TTTTPITKDTDSLEQ
+523 ITDS
-538 ETTSPETNVDQV
+538 ETQ
-550 PQTSANSETHSPE
+550 SPE
-563 QQEEQQSNYNSDDYI
+563 QENKTQYEATSEEYI
-578 PQYIERIVGD
+578 PQYIEEIVRD
-588 GIPRDE
+588 SIPRDE
-594 IMKFINDS
+594 IMKFVNDS
-602 GLLSYDIRTVRIM
+602 GLLSYDIRTVRIT
-615 NYLNSLFSMCRFLSQ
+615 NYLSSMFSMCRFLSQ
-630 TGLNAVVL
+630 TGLNAVVI

-649 HDYAEGLRT
+649 HDYAEGLRNS
-658 AGRYDVLANKVM
+658 GRYDALANKVM

-684 RITENP
+684 RITDNP

-713 HDEGIAQLYGNLYY
+713 HNEGIAQLYGNLFY
-727 NSENENEFKI
+727 NPDNENEFKI
-737 DVILFAVEQS
+737 DVILFAVEQN

-757 NKFHNLVDQYRRQIV
+757 NKFHDLVDQYRRQIV
-772 TLEVRDQEKY
+772 TLDERDQEKY
-782 NKIVSNGDEVSE
+782 NRIVSNGDEVSE
-794 HNFHLPENINVSLE
+794 HNFRLPENINVSLE

-816 HLFID
+816 HLFVD

-839 EEMERDDFVCWLRNP
+839 EEMEREDFVCWLRNP

-869 QVRAMYP
+869 QIRAMYP
-876 DFIVIRKDA
+876 DFIIIRKDA
-885 AGYVIDILEP
+885 AGYLIDILEP

-903 LPKAIGLAKYAAK
+903 LPKAIGLAKYAAR

-928 NGGVL
+928 NGGAL

-959 FEQYKQ
+959 FTSYME

>member
-1 MKETLF
+1 MKVTLF

-14 TSLRQATAE
+14 TSLRQASAE

-102 VTIEESSFDQE
+102 VTIEESGFDQE
-113 MLEDGRVYFLNTQK
+113 ILEDGHIYFLNTQK

-136 YGDTRHYTIWDTL
+136 YGDARHYTIWDTL
-149 RNTIQEKSDHLYVII
+149 RNTILEKSDRLYVII
-164 DEAHRGMQGRKA
+164 DEAHRGMQGRSA
-176 GQATTI
+176 GRATTI
-182 MQKFIMGDRKNNLP
+182 MQKFIMGDRTNNLP

-204 SATIQRFNA
+204 SATIQRFNT
-213 LAGNTTSTIQR
+213 LVGNTTSTIQR

-273 HQYCFE
+273 HQYCYE

-297 HESRY
+297 HDSRY

-308 ECIRKIETR
+308 ECLRKIEAR

-325 EVVHTFGQTS
+325 EVVHTFGQTA
-335 SDIMVNGLNIKYR
+335 SDITINGLDVKYR

-428 VQKVIDELQ
+428 VQKVINELQ

-453 ENPTTETLSIRPTIR
+453 ENPTTETLSIRPTRR
-468 VEVQRPNTQ
+468 VEVQRPNAQ
-477 TQTQTTQS
+477 TQTQSTAS
-485 VQNVQSISQEDVTK
+485 EQNVQSVQQEEVTR
-499 QETEN
+499 QDSEN
-504 RQEEPSL
+504 RQESIVLNTPTIDTIPSV
-511 FTSATGSTPSAY
+511 TTINTPVVNTESTNQESISTETVVDLVPQK
-523 TTTTPITKDTDSLEQ
+523 ITDSETQSLEQ
-538 ETTSPETNVDQV
+538 ENKTQYEATS
-550 PQTSANSETHSPE
+550 
-563 QQEEQQSNYNSDDYI
+563 EEYI
-578 PQYIERIVGD
+578 PQYIEEIVRD
-588 GIPRDE
+588 SIPRDE
-594 IMKFINDS
+594 IMKFVNDS
-602 GLLSYDIRTVRIM
+602 GLLSYDIRTVRIT
-615 NYLNSLFSMCRFLSQ
+615 NYLSSMFSMCRFLSQ
-630 TGLNAVVL
+630 TGLNAVVI

-649 HDYAEGLRT
+649 HDYAEGLRNS
-658 AGRYDVLANKVM
+658 GRYDALANKVM

-684 RITENP
+684 RITDNP

-713 HDEGIAQLYGNLYY
+713 HNEGIAQLYGNLFY
-727 NSENENEFKI
+727 NPDNENEFKI
-737 DVILFAVEQS
+737 DVILFAVEQN

-757 NKFHNLVDQYRRQIV
+757 NKFHDLVDQYRRQIV
-772 TLEVRDQEKY
+772 TLDERDQEKY
-782 NKIVSNGDEVSE
+782 NRIVSNGDEVSE
-794 HNFHLPENINVSLE
+794 HNFRLPENINVSLE

-816 HLFID
+816 HLFVD

-839 EEMERDDFVCWLRNP
+839 EEMEREDFVCWLRNP

-869 QVRAMYP
+869 QIRAMYP
-876 DFIVIRKDA
+876 DFIIIRKDA
-885 AGYVIDILEP
+885 AGYLIDILEP

-903 LPKAIGLAKYAAK
+903 LPKAIGLAKYAAR

-928 NGGVL
+928 NGGAL

-959 FEQYKQ
+959 FTSYME

>member
-1 MKETLF
+1 MKVTLF

-14 TSLRQATAE
+14 TSLRQASAE

-102 VTIEESSFDQE
+102 VTIEESGFDQE
-113 MLEDGRVYFLNTQK
+113 ILEDGHIYFLNTQK

-136 YGDTRHYTIWDTL
+136 DGDTRHYTIWDTL
-149 RNTIQEKSDHLYVII
+149 RNTIQEKSDRLYVII

-182 MQKFIMGDRKNNLP
+182 MQKFIMGDRTNNLP

-204 SATIQRFNA
+204 SATIQRFNT

-273 HQYCFE
+273 HQYCYE

-297 HESRY
+297 HDSRY

-308 ECIRKIETR
+308 ECLRKIEAR

-325 EVVHTFGQTS
+325 EVVHTFGQTA
-335 SDIMVNGLNIKYR
+335 SDITINGLDVKYR

-428 VQKVIDELQ
+428 VQKVINELQ

-453 ENPTTETLSIRPTIR
+453 ENPTTETLSIRPTRR
-468 VEVQRPNTQ
+468 VEVQRPNAQ
-477 TQTQTTQS
+477 TQTQSTASEQNLQS
-485 VQNVQSISQEDVTK
+485 VQQEEVTR
-499 QETEN
+499 QDSEN
-504 RQEEPSL
+504 RQESIVLPTPTIDTIPSV
-511 FTSATGSTPSAY
+511 TTINTPVVNTESTNQEAISTETIVDLVPQQ
-523 TTTTPITKDTDSLEQ
+523 ITDS
-538 ETTSPETNVDQV
+538 ETQ
-550 PQTSANSETHSPE
+550 SPE
-563 QQEEQQSNYNSDDYI
+563 QENEPQYEATSEEYI
-578 PQYIERIVGD
+578 PQYIEEIVGD

-594 IMKFINDS
+594 IMKFVNDS
-602 GLLSYDIRTVRIM
+602 GLLSYDIRTVRIA
-615 NYLNSLFSMCRFLSQ
+615 NYLSSLFSMCRFLSQ
-630 TGLNAVVL
+630 TGLNAVVI

-649 HDYAEGLRT
+649 HDYAEGLRNS
-658 AGRYDVLANKVM
+658 GRYDALANKVM

-684 RITENP
+684 RITDNP

-713 HDEGIAQLYGNLYY
+713 HNEGIAQLYGNLFY
-727 NSENENEFKI
+727 NPDNENEFKI
-737 DVILFAVEQS
+737 DVILFAVEQN

-757 NKFHNLVDQYRRQIV
+757 NKFHDLVDQYRRQIV
-772 TLEVRDQEKY
+772 TLDERDQEKY
-782 NKIVSNGDEVSE
+782 NRIVSNGDEVSE
-794 HNFHLPENINVSLE
+794 HNFRLPENINVSLE

-816 HLFID
+816 HLFVD

-839 EEMERDDFVCWLRNP
+839 EEMEREDFVSWLRNP

-869 QVRAMYP
+869 QIRAMYP
-876 DFIVIRKDA
+876 DFIIIRKDA
-885 AGYVIDILEP
+885 AGYLIDILEP

-903 LPKAIGLAKYAAK
+903 LPKAIGLAKYAAR

-928 NGGVL
+928 NGGAL

-959 FEQYKQ
+959 FTSYME

>member
-1 MKETLF
+1 MKVTLF

-14 TSLRQATAE
+14 TSLRQASAE

-102 VTIEESSFDQE
+102 VTIEESGFDQE
-113 MLEDGRVYFLNTQK
+113 ILEDGHIYFLNTQK

-136 YGDTRHYTIWDTL
+136 DGDTRHYTIWDTL
-149 RNTIQEKSDHLYVII
+149 RNTIQEKSDRLYVII

-182 MQKFIMGDRKNNLP
+182 MQKFIMGDRTNNLP

-204 SATIQRFNA
+204 SATIQRFNT

-273 HQYCFE
+273 HQYCYE

-297 HESRY
+297 HDSRY

-308 ECIRKIETR
+308 ECLRKIEAR

-325 EVVHTFGQTS
+325 EVVHTFGQTA
-335 SDIMVNGLNIKYR
+335 SDITINGLDVKYR

-428 VQKVIDELQ
+428 VQKVINELQ

-453 ENPTTETLSIRPTIR
+453 ENPTTETLSIRPTRR
-468 VEVQRPNTQ
+468 VEVQRPNAQ
-477 TQTQTTQS
+477 TQTQPTAS
-485 VQNVQSISQEDVTK
+485 KQNVQSVRQEEVTR
-499 QETEN
+499 QDSEN
-504 RQEEPSL
+504 RQESIVLPTPTIDTIPSV
-511 FTSATGSTPSAY
+511 TTINTPVVNTESTNQEAISTETVVDIVPHK
-523 TTTTPITKDTDSLEQ
+523 ITDS
-538 ETTSPETNVDQV
+538 ETQ
-550 PQTSANSETHSPE
+550 SPE
-563 QQEEQQSNYNSDDYI
+563 QENKTQYEATSEEYI
-578 PQYIERIVGD
+578 PQYIEEIVRD
-588 GIPRDE
+588 SIPRDE
-594 IMKFINDS
+594 IMKFVNDS
-602 GLLSYDIRTVRIM
+602 GLLSYDIRTVRIT
-615 NYLNSLFSMCRFLSQ
+615 NYLSSMFSMCRFLSQ
-630 TGLNAVVL
+630 TGLNAVVI

-649 HDYAEGLRT
+649 HDYAEGLRNS
-658 AGRYDVLANKVM
+658 GRYDALANKVM

-684 RITENP
+684 RITDNP

-713 HDEGIAQLYGNLYY
+713 HNEGIAQLYGNLFY
-727 NSENENEFKI
+727 NPDNENEFKI
-737 DVILFAVEQS
+737 DVILFAVEQN

-757 NKFHNLVDQYRRQIV
+757 NKFHDLVDQYRRQIV
-772 TLEVRDQEKY
+772 TLDERDQEKY
-782 NKIVSNGDEVSE
+782 NRIVSNGDEVSE
-794 HNFHLPENINVSLE
+794 HNFRLPENINVSLE

-816 HLFID
+816 HLFVD

-839 EEMERDDFVCWLRNP
+839 EEMEREDFVCWLRNP

-869 QVRAMYP
+869 QIRAMYP
-876 DFIVIRKDA
+876 DFIIIRKDA
-885 AGYVIDILEP
+885 AGYLIDILEP

-903 LPKAIGLAKYAAK
+903 LPKAIGLAKYAAR

-928 NGGVL
+928 NGGAL

-959 FEQYKQ
+959 FTSYMQ

>member
-1 MKETLF
+1 MKVTLF

-14 TSLRQATAE
+14 TSLRQASAE

-102 VTIEESSFDQE
+102 VTIEESGFDQE
-113 MLEDGRVYFLNTQK
+113 ILEDGHIYFLNTQK

-149 RNTIQEKSDHLYVII
+149 RNTIQEKSDRLYVII

-182 MQKFIMGDRKNNLP
+182 MQKFIMGDRTNNLP

-204 SATIQRFNA
+204 SATIQRFNT

-273 HQYCFE
+273 HQYCYE

-297 HESRY
+297 HETRY

-308 ECIRKIETR
+308 ECLRKIEAR

-325 EVVHTFGQTS
+325 EVVHTFGQTT
-335 SDIMVNGLNIKYR
+335 SDITINGLDVKYR

-428 VQKVIDELQ
+428 VQKVINELQ

-453 ENPTTETLSIRPTIR
+453 ENPTTETLSIRPTRR
-468 VEVQRPNTQ
+468 VEVQRPNAQ
-477 TQTQTTQS
+477 TQTQPTAS
-485 VQNVQSISQEDVTK
+485 EQNVQSVRQEEVTR
-499 QETEN
+499 QDSEN
-504 RQEEPSL
+504 RQDSIVL
-511 FTSATGSTPSAY
+511 
-523 TTTTPITKDTDSLEQ
+523 TTPTIDTIPSVTTINTPVVNTESTNQESISTETVVDLVPQKITDSETQSLEQ
-538 ETTSPETNVDQV
+538 ENKTQYEATS
-550 PQTSANSETHSPE
+550 
-563 QQEEQQSNYNSDDYI
+563 EEYI
-578 PQYIERIVGD
+578 PQYIEEIVGD

-594 IMKFINDS
+594 IMKFVNDS
-602 GLLSYDIRTVRIM
+602 GLLSYDIRTVRIT
-615 NYLNSLFSMCRFLSQ
+615 NYLSSMFSMCRFLSQ
-630 TGLNAVVL
+630 TGLNAVVI

-649 HDYAEGLRT
+649 HDYAEGLRNS
-658 AGRYDVLANKVM
+658 GRYDALANKVM

-684 RITENP
+684 RITDNP

-713 HDEGIAQLYGNLYY
+713 HNEGIAQLYGNLFY
-727 NSENENEFKI
+727 NPDNENEFKI
-737 DVILFAVEQS
+737 DVILFAVEQN
-747 CIDGLMEYAK
+747 CIDVLMEYAK
-757 NKFHNLVDQYRRQIV
+757 NKFHDLVDQYRRQIV
-772 TLEVRDQEKY
+772 TLDERDQEKY
-782 NKIVSNGDEVSE
+782 NRIVSNGDEVSE
-794 HNFHLPENINVSLE
+794 HNFRLPENINVSLE

-816 HLFID
+816 HLFVD

-839 EEMERDDFVCWLRNP
+839 EEMEREDFVCWLRNP

-928 NGGVL
+928 NGGIL

-939 RSQVR
+939 KSQVR

-959 FEQYKQ
+959 FTSYME

>member
-1 MKETLF
+1 MKVTLF

-14 TSLRQATAE
+14 TSLRQASAE

-102 VTIEESSFDQE
+102 VTIEESGFDQE
-113 MLEDGRVYFLNTQK
+113 ILEDGHIYFLNTQK

-136 YGDTRHYTIWDTL
+136 DGDTRHYTIWDTL
-149 RNTIQEKSDHLYVII
+149 RNTIQEKSDRLYVII

-182 MQKFIMGDRKNNLP
+182 MQKFIMGDRTNNLP

-204 SATIQRFNA
+204 SATIQRFNT

-273 HQYCFE
+273 HQYCYE

-297 HESRY
+297 HDSRY

-308 ECIRKIETR
+308 ECLRKIEAR

-325 EVVHTFGQTS
+325 EVVHTFGQTA
-335 SDIMVNGLNIKYR
+335 SDITINGLDVKYR

-428 VQKVIDELQ
+428 VQKVINELQ

-453 ENPTTETLSIRPTIR
+453 ENPTTETLSIRPTRR
-468 VEVQRPNTQ
+468 VEVQRPNAQ
-477 TQTQTTQS
+477 TQTQPTAS
-485 VQNVQSISQEDVTK
+485 KQNVQSVRQEEVTR
-499 QETEN
+499 QDSEN
-504 RQEEPSL
+504 RQESIVLPTPRIDTIPSV
-511 FTSATGSTPSAY
+511 TTINTPVVNTESTNQEAISTETVVDIVPHK
-523 TTTTPITKDTDSLEQ
+523 ITDS
-538 ETTSPETNVDQV
+538 ETQ
-550 PQTSANSETHSPE
+550 SPE
-563 QQEEQQSNYNSDDYI
+563 QENKTQYEATSEEYI
-578 PQYIERIVGD
+578 PQYIEEIVRD
-588 GIPRDE
+588 SIPRDE
-594 IMKFINDS
+594 IMKFVNDS
-602 GLLSYDIRTVRIM
+602 GLLSYDIRTVRIT
-615 NYLNSLFSMCRFLSQ
+615 NYLSSMFSMCRFLSQ
-630 TGLNAVVL
+630 TGLNAVVI

-649 HDYAEGLRT
+649 HDYAEGLRNS
-658 AGRYDVLANKVM
+658 GRYDALANKVM

-684 RITENP
+684 RITDNP

-713 HDEGIAQLYGNLYY
+713 HNEGIAQLYGNLFY
-727 NSENENEFKI
+727 NPDNENEFKI
-737 DVILFAVEQS
+737 DVILFAVEQN

-757 NKFHNLVDQYRRQIV
+757 NKFHDLVDQYRRQIV
-772 TLEVRDQEKY
+772 TLDERNQEKY
-782 NKIVSNGDEVSE
+782 NRIVSNGDEVSE
-794 HNFHLPENINVSLE
+794 HNFRLPENINVSLE

-816 HLFID
+816 HLFVD

-839 EEMERDDFVCWLRNP
+839 EEMEREDFVCWLRNP

-869 QVRAMYP
+869 QIRAMYP
-876 DFIVIRKDA
+876 DFIIIRKDA
-885 AGYVIDILEP
+885 AGYLIDILEP

-903 LPKAIGLAKYAAK
+903 LPKAIGLAKYAAR

-928 NGGVL
+928 NGGAL

-959 FEQYKQ
+959 FTSYME

>member
-1 MKETLF
+1 MKVTLF

-14 TSLRQATAE
+14 TSLRQASAE

-102 VTIEESSFDQE
+102 VTIEESGFDQE
-113 MLEDGRVYFLNTQK
+113 ILEDGHIYFLNTQK

-136 YGDTRHYTIWDTL
+136 DGDTRHYTIWDTL
-149 RNTIQEKSDHLYVII
+149 RNTIQEKSDRLYVII

-182 MQKFIMGDRKNNLP
+182 MQKFIMGDRTNNLP

-204 SATIQRFNA
+204 SATIQRFNT

-273 HQYCFE
+273 HQYCYE

-297 HESRY
+297 HDSRY

-308 ECIRKIETR
+308 ECLRKIEAR

-325 EVVHTFGQTS
+325 EVVHTFGQTA
-335 SDIMVNGLNIKYR
+335 SDITINGLDVKYR

-428 VQKVIDELQ
+428 VQKVINELQ

-453 ENPTTETLSIRPTIR
+453 ENPTTETLSIRPTRR
-468 VEVQRPNTQ
+468 VEVQRPNAQ
-477 TQTQTTQS
+477 TQTQSTAS
-485 VQNVQSISQEDVTK
+485 EQNVQSVQQEEVTR
-499 QETEN
+499 QDSEN
-504 RQEEPSL
+504 RQESIVLNTPTIDTIPSV
-511 FTSATGSTPSAY
+511 TTINTPVVNTESTNQEAISTETVVDIVPHK
-523 TTTTPITKDTDSLEQ
+523 ITDS
-538 ETTSPETNVDQV
+538 ETQ
-550 PQTSANSETHSPE
+550 SPE
-563 QQEEQQSNYNSDDYI
+563 QENKTQYEATSEEYI
-578 PQYIERIVGD
+578 PQYIEEIVGD

-594 IMKFINDS
+594 IMKFVNDS
-602 GLLSYDIRTVRIM
+602 GLLSYDIRTVRIT
-615 NYLNSLFSMCRFLSQ
+615 NYLSSMFSMCRFLSQ
-630 TGLNAVVL
+630 TGLNAVVI

-649 HDYAEGLRT
+649 HDYAEGLRNS
-658 AGRYDVLANKVM
+658 GRYDDLANKVM

-684 RITENP
+684 RITDNP

-713 HDEGIAQLYGNLYY
+713 HNEGIAQLYGNLFY
-727 NSENENEFKI
+727 NPDNENEFKI
-737 DVILFAVEQS
+737 DVILFAVEQN

-757 NKFHNLVDQYRRQIV
+757 NKFHDLVDQYRRQIV
-772 TLEVRDQEKY
+772 TLDERDQEKY
-782 NKIVSNGDEVSE
+782 NRIVSNGDEVSE
-794 HNFHLPENINVSLE
+794 HNFRLPENINVSLE

-816 HLFID
+816 HLFVD

-839 EEMERDDFVCWLRNP
+839 EEMEREDFVCWLRNP

-869 QVRAMYP
+869 QIRAMYP
-876 DFIVIRKDA
+876 DFIIIRKDA
-885 AGYVIDILEP
+885 AGYLIDILEP

-903 LPKAIGLAKYAAK
+903 LPKAIGLAKYAAR

-928 NGGVL
+928 NGGAL

-959 FEQYKQ
+959 FTSYRE

>member
-1 MKETLF
+1 MKVTLF

-14 TSLRQATAE
+14 TSLRQAAAE

-43 GAGKTIIMSALIE
+43 GAGKTIIMSALVE

-89 IDLKADRITLQQT
+89 IDLKADRITFQQT

-113 MLEDGRVYFLNTQK
+113 ILEDGHIYFLNTQK

-149 RNTIQEKSDHLYVII
+149 RNTIQEKSDRLYVII
-164 DEAHRGMQGRKA
+164 DEAHRGMQGRSA
-176 GQATTI
+176 GRATTI
-182 MQKFIMGDRKNNLP
+182 MQKFIMGDRTNNLP

-273 HQYCFE
+273 HQYCYE

-308 ECIRKIETR
+308 ECLRKIEAR

-325 EVVHTFGQTS
+325 EVVHTFGQTA
-335 SDIMVNGLNIKYR
+335 SDITVNGLDIKYR

-419 FLPRFNQEN
+419 FLPRFNWDN
-428 VQKVIDELQ
+428 VQRVIDELQ
-437 NAEGADIP
+437 NVEGADIP

-453 ENPTTETLSIRPTIR
+453 ENPTTETLSIRPTKR
-468 VEVQRPNTQ
+468 VEVQRTSTQ
-477 TQTQTTQS
+477 TQTQPTPS
-485 VQNVQSISQEDVTK
+485 VQEMQAIQQGAVTSQEAG
-499 QETEN
+499 N
-504 RQEEPSL
+504 GQEEPAF
-511 FTSATGSTPSAY
+511 FTPTIESTLSTP
-523 TTTTPITKDTDSLEQ
+523 TINTLIENTDSANQ
-538 ETTSPETNVDQV
+538 ETIPAETIVDQV
-550 PQTSANSETHSPE
+550 HQTLVNSEAHSLERQDE
-563 QQEEQQSNYNSDDYI
+563 QLDDVTSDDYI
-578 PQYIERIVGD
+578 PQYIEKVVED

-602 GLLSYDIRTVRIM
+602 GLLSYDIRTVRIT
-615 NYLNSLFSMCRFLSQ
+615 NYLSSLFSMCRFLSQ
-630 TGLNAVVL
+630 TGLNAVVI

-649 HDYAEGLRT
+649 HDYAEGLRNT
-658 AGRYDVLANKVM
+658 GRYDALANKVM

-713 HDEGIAQLYGNLYY
+713 HNEGVAQLYGNLYY
-727 NSENENEFKI
+727 NPDNENEFKI

-747 CIDGLMEYAK
+747 CIDRLMEYAK
-757 NKFHNLVDQYRRQIV
+757 NKFHDLVDHYRRQIV
-772 TLEVRDQEKY
+772 ALEERDQEKY
-782 NKIVSNGDEVSE
+782 NRIVSNGDEVSE

-833 EEALLK
+833 EEVLLK
-839 EEMERDDFVCWLRNP
+839 EEMGREDFVCWLRNP

-903 LPKAIGLAKYAAK
+903 LPKAIGLAKYAAR

-928 NGGVL
+928 NGGAL
-933 RRLDLS
+933 CRLDLS

-959 FEQYKQ
+959 FTNYME

>member
-1 MKETLF
+1 MKVTLF

-14 TSLRQATAE
+14 TFLRQASAE

-102 VTIEESSFDQE
+102 VTIEESGFDQE
-113 MLEDGRVYFLNTQK
+113 ILEDGHIYFLNTQK
-127 LSTSSNLCK
+127 LSTSSNICK

-149 RNTIQEKSDHLYVII
+149 RNTIQEKSDRLYVII

-182 MQKFIMGDRKNNLP
+182 MQKFIMGDRTNNLP

-204 SATIQRFNA
+204 SATIQRFNT

-273 HQYCFE
+273 HQYCYE

-297 HESRY
+297 HDSRY

-308 ECIRKIETR
+308 ECLRKIEVR

-325 EVVHTFGQTS
+325 EVVHTFGQTA
-335 SDIMVNGLNIKYR
+335 SDITINGLDVKYR

-428 VQKVIDELQ
+428 VQKVINELQ

-453 ENPTTETLSIRPTIR
+453 ENPTTETLSIRPTRR
-468 VEVQRPNTQ
+468 VEVQRPNAQ
-477 TQTQTTQS
+477 TQTQSTAS
-485 VQNVQSISQEDVTK
+485 EQNVQSVQQEEVTR
-499 QETEN
+499 QDSEN
-504 RQEEPSL
+504 RQESIVLNTPTIDTIPSV
-511 FTSATGSTPSAY
+511 TTINTPVVNTESTNQESISTETVVDLVPQK
-523 TTTTPITKDTDSLEQ
+523 ITDS
-538 ETTSPETNVDQV
+538 ETQ
-550 PQTSANSETHSPE
+550 SPE
-563 QQEEQQSNYNSDDYI
+563 QENKTQYEATSEEYI
-578 PQYIERIVGD
+578 TQYIEEIVRD

-602 GLLSYDIRTVRIM
+602 GLLSYDIRTVRIT
-615 NYLNSLFSMCRFLSQ
+615 NYLSSMFSMCRFLSQ
-630 TGLNAVVL
+630 TGLNAVVI

-649 HDYAEGLRT
+649 HDYAEGLRNS
-658 AGRYDVLANKVM
+658 GRYDSLANKVM

-684 RITENP
+684 RITDNP

-713 HDEGIAQLYGNLYY
+713 HNEGIAQLYGNLFY
-727 NSENENEFKI
+727 NPDNENEFKI
-737 DVILFAVEQS
+737 DVILFAVEQN
-747 CIDGLMEYAK
+747 CIDVLMEYAK
-757 NKFHNLVDQYRRQIV
+757 NKFHDLVDQYRRQIV
-772 TLEVRDQEKY
+772 TLDERDQEKY
-782 NKIVSNGDEVSE
+782 NRIVSNGDEVSE
-794 HNFHLPENINVSLE
+794 HNFRLPENINVSLE

-816 HLFID
+816 HLFVD

-839 EEMERDDFVCWLRNP
+839 EEMEREDFVCWLRNP
-854 SRKPWALCMPYEMNG
+854 SRKSWALCMPYEMNG
-869 QVRAMYP
+869 QIRAMYP
-876 DFIVIRKDA
+876 DFIIIRKDA
-885 AGYVIDILEP
+885 AGYLIDILEP

-903 LPKAIGLAKYAAK
+903 LPKAIGLAKYAAR

-928 NGGVL
+928 NGGAL

-959 FEQYKQ
+959 FTSYME

>member
-1 MKETLF
+1 MKVTLF

-14 TSLRQATAE
+14 ASLRQASAE
-23 ALGGYQRT
+23 ALGGFQRT

-56 DILFGTDVY
+56 DILFGTEVY

-113 MLEDGRVYFLNTQK
+113 ILEDGHIYFLNTQK

-149 RNTIQEKSDHLYVII
+149 RNTIQEKSDRLYVII
-164 DEAHRGMQGRKA
+164 DEAHRGMQGRSA
-176 GQATTI
+176 GRATTI
-182 MQKFIMGDRKNNLP
+182 MQKFIMGDRTNNLP

-204 SATIQRFNA
+204 SATIQRFNT

-273 HQYCFE
+273 QQYCYE

-302 SDTDLA
+302 SDTDLI
-308 ECIRKIETR
+308 ECLRQIEAR

-325 EVVHTFGQTS
+325 EVVHTFGQTA
-335 SDIMVNGLNIKYR
+335 SDITINGLDVKYR

-428 VQKVIDELQ
+428 VQKVINELQ

-453 ENPTTETLSIRPTIR
+453 ENPTTETLSIRPTRR
-468 VEVQRPNTQ
+468 VEVQRPNAQ
-477 TQTQTTQS
+477 TQTQSTAS
-485 VQNVQSISQEDVTK
+485 EQNVQSVRQEEVTR
-499 QETEN
+499 QDSEN
-504 RQEEPSL
+504 RQESIVFNTPTIDTIPSV
-511 FTSATGSTPSAY
+511 TTINTPVVNTESTNQEAISTETVVDIVPHK
-523 TTTTPITKDTDSLEQ
+523 ITDS
-538 ETTSPETNVDQV
+538 ETQ
-550 PQTSANSETHSPE
+550 SPE
-563 QQEEQQSNYNSDDYI
+563 QENKTQYEATSEEYI
-578 PQYIERIVGD
+578 PQYIEEIVRD
-588 GIPRDE
+588 SIPRDE
-594 IMKFINDS
+594 IMKFVNDS
-602 GLLSYDIRTVRIM
+602 GLLSYDIRTVRIT
-615 NYLNSLFSMCRFLSQ
+615 NYLSSLFSMCRFLSQ
-630 TGLNAVVL
+630 TGLNAVVI
-638 NSVKREIINKI
+638 NSVKREIMNKI
-649 HDYAEGLRT
+649 HDYAEGLRNS
-658 AGRYDVLANKVM
+658 GRYDALANKVM

-684 RITENP
+684 RITDNP

-713 HDEGIAQLYGNLYY
+713 HNEGIAQLYGNLFY
-727 NSENENEFKI
+727 NPDNENEFKI
-737 DVILFAVEQS
+737 DVILFAVEQN
-747 CIDGLMEYAK
+747 CIDGLMDFAK
-757 NKFHNLVDQYRRQIV
+757 NKFHDLVDQYRRQIV
-772 TLEVRDQEKY
+772 TLDERDQEKY
-782 NKIVSNGDEVSE
+782 NRIVSNGDEVSE
-794 HNFHLPENINVSLE
+794 HNFRLPENINVSLE

-816 HLFID
+816 HLFVD

-854 SRKPWALCMPYEMNG
+854 SRKPWALCMPYVMNG
-869 QVRAMYP
+869 QIRAMYP
-876 DFIVIRKDA
+876 DFIIIRKDA
-885 AGYVIDILEP
+885 AGYLIDILEP

-903 LPKAIGLAKYAAK
+903 LPKAIGLAKYAAR

-928 NGGVL
+928 NGGAL

-959 FEQYKQ
+959 FTSYME

>member
-1 MKETLF
+1 MKVTLF

-14 TSLRQATAE
+14 TSLRQASAE

-102 VTIEESSFDQE
+102 VTIEESGFDQE
-113 MLEDGRVYFLNTQK
+113 ILEDGHIYFLNTQK

-149 RNTIQEKSDHLYVII
+149 RNTIQEKSDRLYVII

-182 MQKFIMGDRKNNLP
+182 MQKFIMGDRTNNLP

-204 SATIQRFNA
+204 SATIQRFNT

-273 HQYCFE
+273 HQYCYE

-297 HESRY
+297 HETRY

-308 ECIRKIETR
+308 ECLRKIEAR

-325 EVVHTFGQTS
+325 EVVHTFGQTA
-335 SDIMVNGLNIKYR
+335 SDITINGLDVKYR

-428 VQKVIDELQ
+428 VQKVINELQ

-453 ENPTTETLSIRPTIR
+453 ENPTTETLSIRPTRR
-468 VEVQRPNTQ
+468 VEVQRPNAQ
-477 TQTQTTQS
+477 TQTQPTAS
-485 VQNVQSISQEDVTK
+485 KQNVQSVRQEEVTR
-499 QETEN
+499 QDSEN
-504 RQEEPSL
+504 RQESIVL
-511 FTSATGSTPSAY
+511 
-523 TTTTPITKDTDSLEQ
+523 TTPTIDTIPSVTTINTPVVNTESTSQDAISTETVVDLVPQKITDS
-538 ETTSPETNVDQV
+538 ETQ
-550 PQTSANSETHSPE
+550 SPE
-563 QQEEQQSNYNSDDYI
+563 QENEPQYEATSEEYI
-578 PQYIERIVGD
+578 PQYIEEIVGD

-602 GLLSYDIRTVRIM
+602 GLLSYDIRTVRIT
-615 NYLNSLFSMCRFLSQ
+615 NYLSSLFSICRFLSQ
-630 TGLNAVVL
+630 TGLNAVVI

-649 HDYAEGLRT
+649 HDYAEGLRNS
-658 AGRYDVLANKVM
+658 GRYDALANKVM

-684 RITENP
+684 RITDNP

-713 HDEGIAQLYGNLYY
+713 HNEGISQLYGNLFY
-727 NSENENEFKI
+727 NPDNENEFKI
-737 DVILFAVEQS
+737 DVILFAVEQN
-747 CIDGLMEYAK
+747 CVDGLMDYAK
-757 NKFHNLVDQYRRQIV
+757 NKFHDLVDQYRRQIV
-772 TLEVRDQEKY
+772 TLDERDQEKY
-782 NKIVSNGDEVSE
+782 NRIVSNGDEVSE
-794 HNFHLPENINVSLE
+794 HNFRLPENINVSLE

-839 EEMERDDFVCWLRNP
+839 EEMEREDFVCWLRNP
-854 SRKPWALCMPYEMNG
+854 SRKPWALCMPYEKNG

-928 NGGVL
+928 NGGAL

-959 FEQYKQ
+959 FTSYME

>member
-1 MKETLF
+1 MKVTLF

-14 TSLRQATAE
+14 TSLRQASAE

-43 GAGKTIIMSALIE
+43 GAGKTIIMSALVE

-102 VTIEESSFDQE
+102 ITIEESGFDQE
-113 MLEDGRVYFLNTQK
+113 ILEDGHIYFLNTQK

-149 RNTIQEKSDHLYVII
+149 RNTIQEKSDRLYVII

-182 MQKFIMGDRKNNLP
+182 MQKFIMGDRTNNLP

-204 SATIQRFNA
+204 SATIQRFNT

-273 HQYCFE
+273 HQYCYE

-308 ECIRKIETR
+308 ECLRKIEAR

-325 EVVHTFGQTS
+325 EVVHTFGQTA
-335 SDIMVNGLNIKYR
+335 SDITINGLDVKYR

-428 VQKVIDELQ
+428 VQKVINELQ

-453 ENPTTETLSIRPTIR
+453 ENPTTETLSIRPTRR
-468 VEVQRPNTQ
+468 VEVQSPNAQ
-477 TQTQTTQS
+477 TQTQSTARE
-485 VQNVQSISQEDVTK
+485 QNVQSVQQEEVTR
-499 QETEN
+499 QDSEN
-504 RQEEPSL
+504 RQESIVLNTPTIDTIPSV
-511 FTSATGSTPSAY
+511 TTINTPVVNTESTNQEAISTETVVDLVPQQ
-523 TTTTPITKDTDSLEQ
+523 ITDS
-538 ETTSPETNVDQV
+538 ETQ
-550 PQTSANSETHSPE
+550 SPE
-563 QQEEQQSNYNSDDYI
+563 QENEPQYEATSEEYI
-578 PQYIERIVGD
+578 PQYIEEIVVD

-594 IMKFINDS
+594 IMKFINDF
-602 GLLSYDIRTVRIM
+602 GLLSYDIRTVRIT
-615 NYLNSLFSMCRFLSQ
+615 NYLSSLFSMCRFLSQ
-630 TGLNAVVL
+630 TGLNAVVI
-638 NSVKREIINKI
+638 NSVKREIINMI
-649 HDYAEGLRT
+649 HDYAEGLRNS
-658 AGRYDVLANKVM
+658 GRYDALANKVM

-684 RITENP
+684 RITDNP

-713 HDEGIAQLYGNLYY
+713 HNEGIAQLYGNLFY
-727 NSENENEFKI
+727 NPDNENEFKI
-737 DVILFAVEQS
+737 DVILFAVEQN

-757 NKFHNLVDQYRRQIV
+757 NKFHDLVDQYRRQII
-772 TLEVRDQEKY
+772 TLDERDQEKY
-782 NKIVSNGDEVSE
+782 NRIVSNGDEVSE
-794 HNFHLPENINVSLE
+794 HNFRLPENINVSLE
-808 TNGKKYKK
+808 INGKKYKK
-816 HLFID
+816 HLFVD

-839 EEMERDDFVCWLRNP
+839 EEMEREDFVCWLRNP

-869 QVRAMYP
+869 QIRAMYP
-876 DFIVIRKDA
+876 DFIIIRKDA
-885 AGYVIDILEP
+885 PGYLIDILEP

-903 LPKAIGLAKYAAK
+903 LPKAIGLAKYAAR

-928 NGGVL
+928 NGGAL

-959 FEQYKQ
+959 FTSYME

>member
-1 MKETLF
+1 MKVTLF

-14 TSLRQATAE
+14 TSLRQASAE

-43 GAGKTIIMSALIE
+43 GAGKTIIMSALVE

-102 VTIEESSFDQE
+102 VTIEESGFDQE
-113 MLEDGRVYFLNTQK
+113 ILEDGHIYFLNTQK

-149 RNTIQEKSDHLYVII
+149 RNTIQEKSDRLYVII
-164 DEAHRGMQGRKA
+164 DEAHRGMQGRSA
-176 GQATTI
+176 GRATTI
-182 MQKFIMGDRKNNLP
+182 MQKFIMGDRTNNLP

-204 SATIQRFNA
+204 SATIQRFNT

-273 HQYCFE
+273 HQYCYE

-308 ECIRKIETR
+308 ECLRKIEAR

-325 EVVHTFGQTS
+325 EVVHTFGQTA
-335 SDIMVNGLNIKYR
+335 SDITINGLDVKYR

-453 ENPTTETLSIRPTIR
+453 ENPTTETLSIRPTRR
-468 VEVQRPNTQ
+468 VEVQRPNASNQ
-477 TQTQTTQS
+477 AQP
-485 VQNVQSISQEDVTK
+485 VANEPNVQPVRQEEVTR
-499 QETEN
+499 QESEN
-504 RQEEPSL
+504 RQESIVLNTPTIDTIPSV
-511 FTSATGSTPSAY
+511 TTINTPVVNTENTNQEAISAETVVDLVPQK
-523 TTTTPITKDTDSLEQ
+523 ITDS
-538 ETTSPETNVDQV
+538 ETQ
-550 PQTSANSETHSPE
+550 SPE
-563 QQEEQQSNYNSDDYI
+563 QENEPQYEATSEEYI
-578 PQYIERIVGD
+578 PQYIEEIVGD

-602 GLLSYDIRTVRIM
+602 GLLSYDIRTVRIT
-615 NYLNSLFSMCRFLSQ
+615 NYLSSLFSMCRFLSQ
-630 TGLNAVVL
+630 TGLNAVVI

-649 HDYAEGLRT
+649 HDYAEGLRNS
-658 AGRYDVLANKVM
+658 GRYDALANKVM

-684 RITENP
+684 RITDNP

-713 HDEGIAQLYGNLYY
+713 HNEGIAQLYGNLFY
-727 NSENENEFKI
+727 NPDNENEFKI
-737 DVILFAVEQS
+737 DVILFAVEQN
-747 CIDGLMEYAK
+747 CIDGLIEYAK
-757 NKFHNLVDQYRRQIV
+757 NKFHDLVDQYRRQIV
-772 TLEVRDQEKY
+772 TLDERDQEKY
-782 NKIVSNGDEVSE
+782 NRIVSNGDEVSE
-794 HNFHLPENINVSLE
+794 HNFRLPENINVSLE

-816 HLFID
+816 HLFVD

-839 EEMERDDFVCWLRNP
+839 EEMEREDFVCWLRNP

-869 QVRAMYP
+869 QIRAMYP
-876 DFIVIRKDA
+876 DFIIIRKDA
-885 AGYVIDILEP
+885 AGYLIDILEP

-903 LPKAIGLAKYAAK
+903 LPKAIGLAKYAAR

-928 NGGVL
+928 NGGAL

-959 FEQYKQ
+959 FEQYMQ

>member
-1 MKETLF
+1 MKVTLF

-14 TSLRQATAE
+14 TSLRQASAE

-43 GAGKTIIMSALIE
+43 GAGKTIIMSALVE

-102 VTIEESSFDQE
+102 VTIEESGFDQE
-113 MLEDGRVYFLNTQK
+113 ILEDGHIYFLNTQK

-149 RNTIQEKSDHLYVII
+149 RNTILEKSDRLYVII

-182 MQKFIMGDRKNNLP
+182 MQKFIMGDRTNNLP

-204 SATIQRFNA
+204 SATIQRFNT

-273 HQYCFE
+273 HQYCYE

-297 HESRY
+297 HDSRY

-308 ECIRKIETR
+308 ECLRKIEAR

-325 EVVHTFGQTS
+325 EVVHTFGQTAL
-335 SDIMVNGLNIKYR
+335 DITINGLDVKYR

-428 VQKVIDELQ
+428 VQKVINELQ

-453 ENPTTETLSIRPTIR
+453 ENPTTETLSIRPTRR
-468 VEVQRPNTQ
+468 VEVQSPNAQ
-477 TQTQTTQS
+477 TQTQSTAS
-485 VQNVQSISQEDVTK
+485 EQNVQSVQQEEVTR
-499 QETEN
+499 QDSEN
-504 RQEEPSL
+504 RQESIVLNTPTIDTIPSV
-511 FTSATGSTPSAY
+511 TTIDNSVVNTESTNQESISTETVVDLVPQK
-523 TTTTPITKDTDSLEQ
+523 ITDS
-538 ETTSPETNVDQV
+538 ETQ
-550 PQTSANSETHSPE
+550 SPE
-563 QQEEQQSNYNSDDYI
+563 QENKTQYEATSEEYI
-578 PQYIERIVGD
+578 PQYIEEIVRD

-594 IMKFINDS
+594 IMKFVNDS
-602 GLLSYDIRTVRIM
+602 GLLSYDIRTVRIT
-615 NYLNSLFSMCRFLSQ
+615 NYLSSMFSMCRFLSQ
-630 TGLNAVVL
+630 TGLNAVVI

-649 HDYAEGLRT
+649 HDYAEGLRNS
-658 AGRYDVLANKVM
+658 GRYDSLANKVM

-684 RITENP
+684 RITDNP

-713 HDEGIAQLYGNLYY
+713 HNEGIAQLYGNLFY
-727 NSENENEFKI
+727 NPDNENEFKI
-737 DVILFAVEQS
+737 DVILFAVEQN
-747 CIDGLMEYAK
+747 CIDVLMEYAK
-757 NKFHNLVDQYRRQIV
+757 NKFHDLVDQYRRQIV
-772 TLEVRDQEKY
+772 TLDERDQEKY
-782 NKIVSNGDEVSE
+782 NRIVSNGDEVSE
-794 HNFHLPENINVSLE
+794 HNFRLPENINVSLE

-816 HLFID
+816 HLFVD

-839 EEMERDDFVCWLRNP
+839 EEMEREDFVCWLRNP

-869 QVRAMYP
+869 QIRAMYP
-876 DFIVIRKDA
+876 DFIIIRKDA
-885 AGYVIDILEP
+885 AGYLIDILEP

-903 LPKAIGLAKYAAK
+903 LPKAIGLAKYAAR

-928 NGGVL
+928 NGGAL

-959 FEQYKQ
+959 FTSYME

>member
-1 MKETLF
+1 MKVTLF

-14 TSLRQATAE
+14 TSLRQASAE

-113 MLEDGRVYFLNTQK
+113 ILDDGHIYFLNTQK

-149 RNTIQEKSDHLYVII
+149 RNTIQEKSDRLYIII

-182 MQKFIMGDRKNNLP
+182 MQKFIMGDRTNNLP

-204 SATIQRFNA
+204 SATIQRFNT

-273 HQYCFE
+273 HQYCYE

-308 ECIRKIETR
+308 ECLRKIEAR

-325 EVVHTFGQTS
+325 EVVHTFGQTA
-335 SDIMVNGLNIKYR
+335 SDITINGLDIKYR

-453 ENPTTETLSIRPTIR
+453 ENPTTETLSIRPTRR
-468 VEVQRPNTQ
+468 VEVQRPNASNQ
-477 TQTQTTQS
+477 AQP
-485 VQNVQSISQEDVTK
+485 VANEPNVQPVRQEEVTR
-499 QETEN
+499 QESEN
-504 RQEEPSL
+504 RQESIVL
-511 FTSATGSTPSAY
+511 
-523 TTTTPITKDTDSLEQ
+523 TTPTIDTIPSVATINTPVVNTESTNQEAMSTETVVDLVPLKITDS
-538 ETTSPETNVDQV
+538 ETQ
-550 PQTSANSETHSPE
+550 SPE
-563 QQEEQQSNYNSDDYI
+563 QENEPQYEATSEEYI
-578 PQYIERIVGD
+578 PQYIEEIVGD

-602 GLLSYDIRTVRIM
+602 GLLSYDIRTVRIT
-615 NYLNSLFSMCRFLSQ
+615 NYLSSLFSMCRFLSQ
-630 TGLNAVVL
+630 TGLNAVVI
-638 NSVKREIINKI
+638 NSVKREIIKKI
-649 HDYAEGLRT
+649 HDYAEGLRNS
-658 AGRYDVLANKVM
+658 GRYDALANKVM

-684 RITENP
+684 RITDNP

-713 HDEGIAQLYGNLYY
+713 HNEGIAQLYGNRYY
-727 NSENENEFKI
+727 NPDNENEFKI
-737 DVILFAVEQS
+737 DVILFAVEQN

-757 NKFHNLVDQYRRQIV
+757 NKFHDLVDQYRRQIV
-772 TLEVRDQEKY
+772 SLDERDQEKY

-794 HNFHLPENINVSLE
+794 HNFRLPENINVSLE

-816 HLFID
+816 HLFVD

-839 EEMERDDFVCWLRNP
+839 EEMEREDFVCWLRNP

-869 QVRAMYP
+869 QIRAMYP
-876 DFIVIRKDA
+876 DFIIIRKDA
-885 AGYVIDILEP
+885 AGYLIDILEP

-903 LPKAIGLAKYAAK
+903 LPKAIGLAKYAAR

-928 NGGVL
+928 NGGAL

-944 DRVLI
+944 NRVI
-949 ASSDHDLNNV
+949 VASSDHDLNNI
-959 FEQYKQ
+959 FANFMS

>member
-1 MKETLF
+1 MKVTLF

-14 TSLRQATAE
+14 TSLRQASAE

-102 VTIEESSFDQE
+102 VTIEESGFDQE
-113 MLEDGRVYFLNTQK
+113 ILEDGHIYFLNTQK

-136 YGDTRHYTIWDTL
+136 DGDTRHYTIWDTL
-149 RNTIQEKSDHLYVII
+149 RNTIQEKSDRLYVII

-182 MQKFIMGDRKNNLP
+182 MQKFIMGDRTNNLP

-204 SATIQRFNA
+204 SATIQRFNT

-273 HQYCFE
+273 HQYCYE

-297 HESRY
+297 HDSRY

-308 ECIRKIETR
+308 ECLRKIEAR

-325 EVVHTFGQTS
+325 EVVHTFGQTA
-335 SDIMVNGLNIKYR
+335 SDITINGLDVKYR

-428 VQKVIDELQ
+428 VQKVINELQ

-453 ENPTTETLSIRPTIR
+453 ENPTTETLSIRPTRR
-468 VEVQRPNTQ
+468 VEVQRPNAQ
-477 TQTQTTQS
+477 TQTQPTAS
-485 VQNVQSISQEDVTK
+485 KQNVQSVRQEEVTR
-499 QETEN
+499 QDSEN
-504 RQEEPSL
+504 RQESIVLPTPTIDTIPSV
-511 FTSATGSTPSAY
+511 TTINTPVVNTESTNQEAISTETVVDIVPHK
-523 TTTTPITKDTDSLEQ
+523 ITDS
-538 ETTSPETNVDQV
+538 ETQ
-550 PQTSANSETHSPE
+550 SPE
-563 QQEEQQSNYNSDDYI
+563 QENKTQYEATSEEYI
-578 PQYIERIVGD
+578 PQYIEEIVRD
-588 GIPRDE
+588 SIPRDE
-594 IMKFINDS
+594 IMKFVNDS
-602 GLLSYDIRTVRIM
+602 GLLSYDIRTVRIT
-615 NYLNSLFSMCRFLSQ
+615 NYLSSMFSMCRFLSQ
-630 TGLNAVVL
+630 TGLNAVVI

-649 HDYAEGLRT
+649 HDYAEGLRNS
-658 AGRYDVLANKVM
+658 GRYDALANKVM

-684 RITENP
+684 RITDNP

-713 HDEGIAQLYGNLYY
+713 HNEGIAQLYGNLFY
-727 NSENENEFKI
+727 NPDNENEFKI
-737 DVILFAVEQS
+737 DVILFAVEQN

-757 NKFHNLVDQYRRQIV
+757 NKFHDLVDQYRRQIV
-772 TLEVRDQEKY
+772 TLDERDQEKY
-782 NKIVSNGDEVSE
+782 NRIVSNGDEVSE
-794 HNFHLPENINVSLE
+794 HNFRLPENINVSLE

-816 HLFID
+816 HLFVD

-839 EEMERDDFVCWLRNP
+839 EEMEREDFVCWLRNP

-869 QVRAMYP
+869 QIRAMYP
-876 DFIVIRKDA
+876 DFIIIRKDA
-885 AGYVIDILEP
+885 AGYLIDILEP

-903 LPKAIGLAKYAAK
+903 LPKAIGLAKYAAR

-928 NGGVL
+928 NGGAL

-959 FEQYKQ
+959 FTSYME

>member
-1 MKETLF
+1 MKVTLF

-14 TSLRQATAE
+14 TSLRQASAE

-102 VTIEESSFDQE
+102 VTIEESGFDQE
-113 MLEDGRVYFLNTQK
+113 ILEDGHIYFLNTQK

-149 RNTIQEKSDHLYVII
+149 RNTIQEKSDRLYVII

-182 MQKFIMGDRKNNLP
+182 MQKFIMGDRTNNLP

-204 SATIQRFNA
+204 SATIQRFNT

-273 HQYCFE
+273 HQYCYE

-308 ECIRKIETR
+308 ECLRKIEVR

-325 EVVHTFGQTS
+325 EVVHTFGQTA
-335 SDIMVNGLNIKYR
+335 SDITINGLDVKYR

-428 VQKVIDELQ
+428 VQKVINELQ

-453 ENPTTETLSIRPTIR
+453 ENPTTETLSIRPTRR
-468 VEVQRPNTQ
+468 VEVQRPNVQ
-477 TQTQTTQS
+477 TQTQPTAS
-485 VQNVQSISQEDVTK
+485 EQNVQSVRQEEVTR
-499 QETEN
+499 QDSEN
-504 RQEEPSL
+504 RQESIVL
-511 FTSATGSTPSAY
+511 
-523 TTTTPITKDTDSLEQ
+523 TTPTIDTIPSVTTIDNSVVNTESTNQESISTETVVDLVPQKITDSETQSPAQ
-538 ETTSPETNVDQV
+538 ENEPQYEATS
-550 PQTSANSETHSPE
+550 
-563 QQEEQQSNYNSDDYI
+563 EEYI
-578 PQYIERIVGD
+578 PQYIEEIVRD

-594 IMKFINDS
+594 IMKFVNDS
-602 GLLSYDIRTVRIM
+602 GLLSYDIRTVRIT
-615 NYLNSLFSMCRFLSQ
+615 NYLSSMFSMCRFLSQ
-630 TGLNAVVL
+630 TGLNAVVI

-649 HDYAEGLRT
+649 HDYAEGLRNS
-658 AGRYDVLANKVM
+658 GRYDALANKVM

-684 RITENP
+684 RITDNP

-713 HDEGIAQLYGNLYY
+713 HNEGIAQLYGNLFY
-727 NSENENEFKI
+727 NPDNENEFKI
-737 DVILFAVEQS
+737 DVILFAVEQN

-757 NKFHNLVDQYRRQIV
+757 NKFHDLVDQYRRQIV
-772 TLEVRDQEKY
+772 TLDERDQEKY
-782 NKIVSNGDEVSE
+782 NRIVSNGDEVSE
-794 HNFHLPENINVSLE
+794 HNFRLPENINVSLE
-808 TNGKKYKK
+808 INGKKYKK
-816 HLFID
+816 HLFVD

-839 EEMERDDFVCWLRNP
+839 EEMEREDFVCWLRNP

-869 QVRAMYP
+869 QIRAMYP
-876 DFIVIRKDA
+876 DFIIIRKDA
-885 AGYVIDILEP
+885 AGYLIDILEP

-903 LPKAIGLAKYAAK
+903 LPKAIGLAKYAAR

-928 NGGVL
+928 NGGAL

-959 FEQYKQ
+959 FTSYME

>member
-1 MKETLF
+1 MKVTLF

-14 TSLRQATAE
+14 TSLRQASAE

-102 VTIEESSFDQE
+102 VTIEESGFDQE
-113 MLEDGRVYFLNTQK
+113 ILEDGHIYFLNTQK

-136 YGDTRHYTIWDTL
+136 DGDTRHYTIWDTL
-149 RNTIQEKSDHLYVII
+149 RNTIQEKSDRLYVII

-182 MQKFIMGDRKNNLP
+182 MQKFIMGDRTNNLP
-196 VMPVVIGM
+196 VMPVVIGL
-204 SATIQRFNA
+204 SATIQRFNT

-273 HQYCFE
+273 HQYCYE

-297 HESRY
+297 HDSRY

-308 ECIRKIETR
+308 ECLRKIEAR

-325 EVVHTFGQTS
+325 EVVHTFGQTA
-335 SDIMVNGLNIKYR
+335 SDITINGLDVKYR

-428 VQKVIDELQ
+428 VQKVINELQ

-453 ENPTTETLSIRPTIR
+453 ENPTTETLSIRPIRR
-468 VEVQRPNTQ
+468 VEVQRPNAQ
-477 TQTQTTQS
+477 TQTQPTAS
-485 VQNVQSISQEDVTK
+485 EQNVQSVQQEEVTR
-499 QETEN
+499 QDSEN
-504 RQEEPSL
+504 RQESIVLNTPTIDTIPSV
-511 FTSATGSTPSAY
+511 TTINTPVVNTESTNQEAISTETVVDIVPHK
-523 TTTTPITKDTDSLEQ
+523 ITDS
-538 ETTSPETNVDQV
+538 ETQ
-550 PQTSANSETHSPE
+550 SPE
-563 QQEEQQSNYNSDDYI
+563 QENKTQYEATSEEYI
-578 PQYIERIVGD
+578 PQYIEEIVGD

-594 IMKFINDS
+594 IMKFVNDS
-602 GLLSYDIRTVRIM
+602 GLLSYDIRTVRIT
-615 NYLNSLFSMCRFLSQ
+615 NYLSSMFSMCRFLSQ
-630 TGLNAVVL
+630 TGLNAVVI

-649 HDYAEGLRT
+649 HDYAEGLRNS
-658 AGRYDVLANKVM
+658 GRYDDLANKVM

-684 RITENP
+684 RITDNP

-713 HDEGIAQLYGNLYY
+713 HNEGIAQLYGNLFY
-727 NSENENEFKI
+727 NPDNENEFKI
-737 DVILFAVEQS
+737 DVILFAVEQN

-757 NKFHNLVDQYRRQIV
+757 NKFHDLVDQYRRQII
-772 TLEVRDQEKY
+772 TLDERDQEKY
-782 NKIVSNGDEVSE
+782 NRIVSNGDEVSE
-794 HNFHLPENINVSLE
+794 HNFRLPENINVSLE

-816 HLFID
+816 HLFVD

-839 EEMERDDFVCWLRNP
+839 EEMEREDFVCWLRNP

-869 QVRAMYP
+869 QIRAMYP
-876 DFIVIRKDA
+876 DFIIIRKDA
-885 AGYVIDILEP
+885 AGYLIDILEP

-903 LPKAIGLAKYAAK
+903 LPKAIGLAKYAAR

-928 NGGVL
+928 NGGAL

-959 FEQYKQ
+959 FTSYRE